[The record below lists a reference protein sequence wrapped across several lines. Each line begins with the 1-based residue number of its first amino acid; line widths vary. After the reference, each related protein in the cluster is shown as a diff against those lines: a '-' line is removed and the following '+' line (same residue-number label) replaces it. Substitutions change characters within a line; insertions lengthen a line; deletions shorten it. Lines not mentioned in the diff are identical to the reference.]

1 MADAAHT
8 IGHVKDSTYFEV
20 PNLFGAASE
29 SGHGAGPQPLRVD
42 LPQPFQLDKPILG
55 VSSDPNAVFEP
66 FDLRLTKFMVVELVA
81 GILMCVI
88 FIRLAQKMRQSQSPK
103 GRFWNMFEAMVMF
116 VRNDIARSAIGKA
129 DGDKFVPFLLT
140 MFFFILFCNLMGML
154 PWSGTPTA
162 ALGTTGVLALSTFA
176 VVVGSASAKM
186 GFGGFLR
193 SQVPHMDLPGPMGF
207 FLKPMIFVLE
217 IGGMLI
223 KHFVLSVRLLA
234 NMFAGHLVLAVILGF
249 CIQVSGMLWFGV
261 VPASILGA
269 VALSLLELLV
279 AFIQA
284 YIFAFL
290 SALFIG
296 LAIHP
301 H

>member
-8 IGHVKDSTYFEV
+8 IGHVKDATYFEV
-20 PNLFGAASE
+20 PKVVTPDG
-29 SGHGAGPQPLRVD
+29 SGHLEV
-42 LPQPFQLDKPILG
+42 PQPFKLDEPIYEGTGALA
-55 VSSDPNAVFEP
+55 DFIEP
-66 FDLRLTKFMVVELVA
+66 FDLQLTKFMVVELVA
-81 GILMCVI
+81 AILMCVI
-88 FIRLAQKMRQSQSPK
+88 FIRLAQKMRQSDRPQ
-103 GRFWNMFEAMVMF
+103 GRFWNMFEAMVVF
-116 VRNDIARSAIGKA
+116 VRDDIARSAIGKT
-129 DGDKFVPFLLT
+129 DGDKFVPYLLT
-140 MFFFILFCNLMGML
+140 IFFFVLFCNLMGML

-162 ALGTTGVLALSTFA
+162 ALGATGVLALSTFA

-186 GFGGFLR
+186 GFGGFLK
-193 SQVPHMDLPGPMGF
+193 SQVPHMDLPGPMG
-207 FLKPMIFVLE
+207 LVMNPLIFVLE
-217 IGGMLI
+217 LGGMFI

-249 CIQVSGMLWFGV
+249 IVQVGGMLWFGV
-261 VPASILGA
+261 MPASVFGA